1 MPAVGVHSSLASN
14 LGHVLPISADRFSAL
29 SSDFALLLFIHGRE
43 ATRPACS
50 IRFHRKTSYWS
61 WSLATLPSL
70 SKGMFPTCS
79 DCCIYKRSSQYG
91 GT

>member
-50 IRFHRKTSYWS
+50 IRFHRKNLLLVLVVSHPAILKQRYVSYV
-61 WSLATLPSL
+61 LRLL
-70 SKGMFPTCS
+70 HL
-79 DCCIYKRSSQYG
+79 
-91 GT
+91 